1 VLLDRQREQED
12 VFERLDLPLL
22 HETTELGARHPHI
35 LVVAAASA
43 STSASASAI
52 AASAIT
58 ATAITA
64 TAFTTAAETAGESAS
79 IRHYS
84 LCSARETVASQSQSH
99 RPSITDRHPPSH
111 ARVLSHP
118 TRARTTR
125 ERFCHPIPRPR
136 ASFDAR
142 ARRDA
147 RSRSPRSRCRK
158 ALTPT
163 VVASSPSRA
172 RRRSSGAASRDES
185 DARASRGR
193 VVGVAPRVDARSRAR

>member
-1 VLLDRQREQED
+1 VRDFLARLDTETDVTVAVADDDERLEAHALTRRGLLLNRANLHNFILKLPTDEVFNDLVLLDRQREQED

-111 ARVLSHP
+111 ARVLS
-118 TRARTTR
+118 
-125 ERFCHPIPRPR
+125 
-136 ASFDAR
+136 
-142 ARRDA
+142 
-147 RSRSPRSRCRK
+147 
-158 ALTPT
+158 
-163 VVASSPSRA
+163 
-172 RRRSSGAASRDES
+172 
-185 DARASRGR
+185 
-193 VVGVAPRVDARSRAR
+193 